1 MKIEAI
7 AGVASNT
14 EGDFDTAKRADTTG
28 KSSSYSPISA
38 PIVTKVQTGDSGSM
52 TDQNQNNGADGQNPG
67 AKDPTKKTIDAMMSE
82 ANQKLSKTRC
92 EYSYDEPTRR
102 VSIKVYDKDT
112 DKLIREV
119 PPEKSLEALQ
129 KIWELA
135 GIIVDE
141 KR

>member
-7 AGVASNT
+7 AGVTSNT
-14 EGDFDTAKRADTTG
+14 EGDFDTAKQADTTG
-28 KSSSYSPISA
+28 KSSSSSPISA
-38 PIVTKVQTGDSGSM
+38 PIVTKILTNDSTAADPM
-52 TDQNQNNGADGQNPG
+52 QDDETDGQNPG
-67 AKDPTKKTIDAMMSE
+67 LKDPTKKTIDAMMSE
-82 ANQKLSKTRC
+82 ANQKLSRTRC

>member
-7 AGVASNT
+7 AGVKSNT
-14 EGDFDTAKRADTTG
+14 EGDFDAAKQVDTIARG
-28 KSSSYSPISA
+28 SYSTISA
-38 PIVTKVQTGDSGSM
+38 PIVTKIQTGDTGM
-52 TDQNQNNGADGQNPG
+52 ADQNPEENEEGQNPG
-67 AKDPTKKTIDAMMSE
+67 AKDPTQKTIDAMMSE

-92 EYSYDEPTRR
+92 EYSYDELTRR
-102 VSIKVYDKDT
+102 VCIKVYDKET

>member
-1 MKIEAI
+1 MKIEAL
-7 AGVASNT
+7 GSVKSNT
-14 EGDFDTAKRADTTG
+14 EGDFDSAKQTDTTV
-28 KSSSYSPISA
+28 KSSNPSPISA
-38 PIVTKVQTGDSGSM
+38 PIVTKVQTSDSGAV
-52 TDQNQNNGADGQNPG
+52 DQNQEDETDGQNTG
-67 AKDPTKKTIDAMMSE
+67 AKDPTKKTIDSMMSE
-82 ANQKLSKTRC
+82 ANQKLSRTRC

-141 KR
+141 KL

>member
-1 MKIEAI
+1 MKIE
-7 AGVASNT
+7 GLGSVKTGT
-14 EGDFDTAKRADTTG
+14 EGDFDTVKPVESTTG
-28 KSSSYSPISA
+28 RGTASPITA
-38 PIVTKVQTGDSGSM
+38 PIVTKVVTETGAPMG
-52 TDQNQNNGADGQNPG
+52 GQEGGETEQPG
-67 AKDPTKKTIDAMMSE
+67 AKDPTQKTIDAMMSE

-92 EYSYDEPTRR
+92 EYSCDEPTRR
-102 VSIKVYDKDT
+102 VSIKVYDKET
-112 DKLIREV
+112 DQLIREV

>member
-7 AGVASNT
+7 AGVTSNT
-14 EGDFDTAKRADTTG
+14 EGDFDTTKQAGTTG
-28 KSSSYSPISA
+28 KSSSSSPISA
-38 PIVTKVQTGDSGSM
+38 PIVTKVLTNDSTAADPM
-52 TDQNQNNGADGQNPG
+52 QDDETDGQNPG
-67 AKDPTKKTIDAMMSE
+67 LKDPTKKTIDAMMSE
-82 ANQKLSKTRC
+82 ANQKLSRTRC
-92 EYSYDEPTRR
+92 EYSYDEPTKR

>member
-7 AGVASNT
+7 AGVTSNT
-14 EGDFDTAKRADTTG
+14 EGDFDTTKQAGTTG

-38 PIVTKVQTGDSGSM
+38 PIVTKVLTNDSTTADTM
-52 TDQNQNNGADGQNPG
+52 QDDETDGQNPG
-67 AKDPTKKTIDAMMSE
+67 LKDPTKKTIDAMMSE
-82 ANQKLSKTRC
+82 ANQKLSRTRC

>member
-1 MKIEAI
+1 MKIE
-7 AGVASNT
+7 GLGSVKTGT
-14 EGDFDTAKRADTTG
+14 EGDFDTVKPVESTIGRGTA
-28 KSSSYSPISA
+28 SPITA
-38 PIVTKVQTGDSGSM
+38 PIVTKVVTETGAPMG
-52 TDQNQNNGADGQNPG
+52 GQEGGETEQPG
-67 AKDPTKKTIDAMMSE
+67 AKDPTQKTID

-102 VSIKVYDKDT
+102 VSIKVYDKET
-112 DKLIREV
+112 DQLIREV